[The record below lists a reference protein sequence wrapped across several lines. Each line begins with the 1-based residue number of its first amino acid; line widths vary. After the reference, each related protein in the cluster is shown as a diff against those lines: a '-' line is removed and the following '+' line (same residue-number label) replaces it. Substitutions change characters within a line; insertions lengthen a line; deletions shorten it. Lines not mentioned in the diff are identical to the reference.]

1 MSIITFK
8 WSLRQIMKT
17 NDIKKGMVIQLN
29 NGWYGIMAD
38 NMRGNTH
45 MVDVD
50 GWFREIGSVYSH
62 DIKHYWPF
70 HGSALGAEIL
80 VEGVPEKVEHTPAQL
95 KLKESIRSN
104 GF

>member
-1 MSIITFK
+1 
-8 WSLRQIMKT
+8 MKT

-38 NMRGNTH
+38 NMKGNTR

-50 GWFREIGSVYSH
+50 GMFREIGSVYSH
-62 DIKHYWPF
+62 DIKYYWPF

-80 VEGVPEKVEHTPAQL
+80 VEGLPEPVEHTKSQLAL
-95 KLKESIRSN
+95 KLQVDRS

>member
-1 MSIITFK
+1 
-8 WSLRQIMKT
+8 MKT

-38 NMRGNTH
+38 NMKGNTR

-50 GWFREIGSVYSH
+50 GVFREIGSVYSH
-62 DIKHYWPF
+62 DIKYYWPF
-70 HGSALGAEIL
+70 HGLALGAEIL
-80 VEGVPEKVEHTPAQL
+80 TEGMPEAVEHTPAQL
-95 KLKESIRSN
+95 KLKKQVKAM

>member
-1 MSIITFK
+1 
-8 WSLRQIMKT
+8 MKT

-38 NMRGNTH
+38 NMRGNTR

-80 VEGVPEKVEHTPAQL
+80 VEGVPETVEHTPAQL
-95 KLKESIRSN
+95 KLKERVLNS

>member
-1 MSIITFK
+1 
-8 WSLRQIMKT
+8 MKT

-38 NMRGNTH
+38 NMRGNTR

-50 GWFREIGSVYSH
+50 GMFREMGSVYSH
-62 DIKHYWPF
+62 DIIGVYPSYGKLALN
-70 HGSALGAEIL
+70 SALPNTYDDLGI
-80 VEGVPEKVEHTPAQL
+80 PVEHTPAQL
-95 KLKESIRSN
+95 KLKESILSN